1 MPNSFIV
8 FPMFAMVLV
17 SFSTLVLLFRA
28 RTQSVKNGEVSA
40 GFFKTY
46 QNQVEPEANLQLS
59 RHFVNLFE
67 SPVLFYAVC
76 AAALATQN
84 ASPTFQLIAWAYVA
98 ARITHA
104 IVHIGANTLQHR
116 IAAYFTGWGIL
127 LVLWGLLCVK
137 VAMNG

>member
-1 MPNSFIV
+1 
-8 FPMFAMVLV
+8 MFAMVVV
-17 SFSTLVLLFRA
+17 SFSTLLLLFRA
-28 RTQSVKNGEVSA
+28 RTNSVKSGEISA

-76 AAALATQN
+76 VAALATQN
-84 ASPTFQLIAWAYVA
+84 ASPTFQIIAWVYVA
-98 ARITHA
+98 VRITHA
-104 IVHIGANTLQHR
+104 IVHIGANTLKYR
-116 IAAYFTGWGIL
+116 IAAYFGSWAIL
-127 LVLWGLLCVK
+127 LMLWGLLCIN